1 LWRLKTEIVSQEG
14 NKQQIRA
21 TIDAQEFQKAL
32 NTVVG
37 ELSRKANIKGF
48 RKGKVPR
55 NVLEMYF
62 GREGIY
68 SEALEKVLPTVMGE
82 IVEEYD
88 LSLIS
93 EPEVDLEGEVEEGKP
108 ITVLFTFEV
117 RPEVILPDL
126 ASIVVEKPVVE
137 VTDAMV
143 DEAIE
148 QIRLRHS
155 ELKPVENRSSRE
167 GDSVSVEYTTQIL
180 GEGQENAASS
190 PQTTT
195 IQLDPETLR
204 EELKSALT
212 GKNVGDEESVEIAIE
227 AEHPDPSL
235 AGKTLRYTL
244 KVKEILER
252 ILPELDET
260 FIRKASQDRFEN
272 LEEFRREVAERIKEQ
287 IQRDVQNAMEA
298 NALSKLRETAQVT
311 VPEKLIERQVA
322 SMKEE
327 EAAQIKKQFNLSM
340 EEYLEKNGIT
350 PEAFEQSIR
359 ERAERI
365 VRQTLI
371 LESLADERS
380 IEVSAQDIDAE
391 IKNLADSL
399 RTDPDRIRSLLFK
412 DRDRMTDFLH
422 RLRMNK
428 AISQLLSEVTIRE
441 VRPPSEEA
449 NRDETAS
456 AGSGKNPE

>member
-1 LWRLKTEIVSQEG
+1 LKTEIISQEG
-14 NKQQIRA
+14 NKQRIRA

-68 SEALEKVLPTVMGE
+68 SEALEKVLPAAMGE

-108 ITVLFTFEV
+108 VTAVFTFEV

-143 DEAIE
+143 DEAVK

-155 ELKPVENRSSRE
+155 ELKPVENRTSRE
-167 GDSVSVEYTTQIL
+167 GDAVSVEYTTQIVE
-180 GEGQENAASS
+180 EGKENTASS

-195 IQLDPETLR
+195 IQLDPESLR
-204 EELKSALT
+204 EELKNALT
-212 GKNVGDEESVEIAIE
+212 GKNVGDEESVEITIE
-227 AEHPDPSL
+227 AEHPDPSI
-235 AGKTLRYTL
+235 AGKTLRYNL

-252 ILPELDET
+252 ILPELDEA
-260 FIRKASQDRFEN
+260 FVRKTSQDRLTS
-272 LEEFRREVAERIKEQ
+272 LEEFRKEVAERIEEQ
-287 IQRDVQNAMEA
+287 IRRDVQNAMEA
-298 NALSKLRETAQVT
+298 NALSKLRDAAQVT
-311 VPEKLIERQVA
+311 VPETLIERQVA

-340 EEYLEKNGIT
+340 EEYLDKNGIK
-350 PEAFEQSIR
+350 PETFEQSIR

-371 LESLADERS
+371 LEALADERS
-380 IEVSAQDIDAE
+380 IEVVSQDIEAE
-391 IKNLADSL
+391 IQNLADSL
-399 RTDPDRIRSLLFK
+399 RTDPERIRSLLFK
-412 DRDRMTDFLH
+412 DRERMTDFLH
-422 RLRMNK
+422 RIRMNK
-428 AISQLLSEVTIRE
+428 AISQLLSEVTIKE
-441 VRPPSEEA
+441 VFPNSAANGTDPSS
-449 NRDETAS
+449 TAS
-456 AGSGKNPE
+456 GENS

>member
-1 LWRLKTEIVSQEG
+1 MKTEIISQEG
-14 NKQQIRA
+14 NKQRIRA

-68 SEALEKVLPTVMGE
+68 TEALEKVLPAAMGE

-108 ITVLFTFEV
+108 VTAVFTFEV

-143 DEAIE
+143 DEAVE

-155 ELKPVENRSSRE
+155 ELKPVENRTSRE
-167 GDSVSVEYTTQIL
+167 GDAVSVEYTTQIVE
-180 GEGQENAASS
+180 EGKENTASS

-195 IQLDPETLR
+195 IQLDPESLR
-204 EELKSALT
+204 EELKNALT
-212 GKNVGDEESVEIAIE
+212 GKNIGDEESVEITIE
-227 AEHPDPSL
+227 AEHPDPSI
-235 AGKTLRYTL
+235 AGKTLRYNL

-252 ILPELDET
+252 ILPELDEA
-260 FIRKASQDRFEN
+260 FVRKTSQDRLTS
-272 LEEFRREVAERIKEQ
+272 LEEFRKEVAERIEEQ
-287 IQRDVQNAMEA
+287 IRRDVQNAMEA
-298 NALSKLRETAQVT
+298 NALSKLRDAAQVT
-311 VPEKLIERQVA
+311 VPETLIERQVA

-340 EEYLEKNGIT
+340 EEYLDKNGIK
-350 PEAFEQSIR
+350 PETFEQSIR

-371 LESLADERS
+371 LEALADERS
-380 IEVSAQDIDAE
+380 IEVVSQDIEAE
-391 IKNLADSL
+391 IQNLADSL
-399 RTDPDRIRSLLFK
+399 RADPERIRSLLFK
-412 DRDRMTDFLH
+412 DRERMTDFLH
-422 RLRMNK
+422 RIRMNK
-428 AISQLLSEVTIRE
+428 AISQLLSEVTIKE
-441 VRPPSEEA
+441 VFPNSAANGTEPSS
-449 NRDETAS
+449 TAS
-456 AGSGKNPE
+456 GENS

>member
-1 LWRLKTEIVSQEG
+1 MKTEIISQEG
-14 NKQQIRA
+14 NKQRIRA

-68 SEALEKVLPTVMGE
+68 SEALEKVLPAAMGE

-108 ITVLFTFEV
+108 VTAVFTFEV

-143 DEAIE
+143 DEAVE

-155 ELKPVENRSSRE
+155 ELKPVENRTSRE
-167 GDSVSVEYTTQIL
+167 GDAVSVEYTTQIVE
-180 GEGQENAASS
+180 EGKENTASS

-195 IQLDPETLR
+195 IQLDPESLR
-204 EELKSALT
+204 EELKNALT
-212 GKNVGDEESVEIAIE
+212 GKNIGDEESVEITIE
-227 AEHPDPSL
+227 AEHPDPSI
-235 AGKTLRYTL
+235 AGKTLRYNL

-252 ILPELDET
+252 ILPELDEA
-260 FIRKASQDRFEN
+260 FVRKTSQDRLTS
-272 LEEFRREVAERIKEQ
+272 LEEFRKEVAERIEEQ
-287 IQRDVQNAMEA
+287 IRRDVQNAMEA
-298 NALSKLRETAQVT
+298 NALSKLRDAAQVT
-311 VPEKLIERQVA
+311 VPETLIERQVA

-340 EEYLEKNGIT
+340 EEYLDKNGIK
-350 PEAFEQSIR
+350 PETFEQSIR

-371 LESLADERS
+371 LEALADERS
-380 IEVSAQDIDAE
+380 IEVVSQDIEAE
-391 IKNLADSL
+391 IQNLADSL
-399 RTDPDRIRSLLFK
+399 RADPERIRSLLFK
-412 DRDRMTDFLH
+412 DRERMTDFLH
-422 RLRMNK
+422 RIRMNK
-428 AISQLLSEVTIRE
+428 AISQLLSEVTIKE
-441 VRPPSEEA
+441 VFPNSAANGTEPSS
-449 NRDETAS
+449 TAS
-456 AGSGKNPE
+456 GENS

>member
-1 LWRLKTEIVSQEG
+1 MKTEIISQEG
-14 NKQQIRA
+14 NKQRIRA

-68 SEALEKVLPTVMGE
+68 SEALEKVLPAAMGE

-108 ITVLFTFEV
+108 VTAVFTFEV

-143 DEAIE
+143 DEAVK

-155 ELKPVENRSSRE
+155 ELKPVENRTSRE
-167 GDSVSVEYTTQIL
+167 GDAVSVEYTTQIVE
-180 GEGQENAASS
+180 EGKENTASS

-195 IQLDPETLR
+195 IQLDPESLR
-204 EELKSALT
+204 EELKNALT
-212 GKNVGDEESVEIAIE
+212 GKNIGDEESVEITIE
-227 AEHPDPSL
+227 AEHPDPSI
-235 AGKTLRYTL
+235 AGKTLRYNL

-252 ILPELDET
+252 ILPELDEA
-260 FIRKASQDRFEN
+260 FVRKTSQDRLTS
-272 LEEFRREVAERIKEQ
+272 LEEFRKEVAERIEEQ
-287 IQRDVQNAMEA
+287 IRRDVQNAMEA
-298 NALSKLRETAQVT
+298 NALSKLRDAAQVT
-311 VPEKLIERQVA
+311 VPETLIERQVA

-340 EEYLEKNGIT
+340 EEYLDKNGIK
-350 PEAFEQSIR
+350 PETFEQSIR

-371 LESLADERS
+371 LEALADERS
-380 IEVSAQDIDAE
+380 IEVVSQDIEAE
-391 IKNLADSL
+391 IQNLADSL
-399 RTDPDRIRSLLFK
+399 RTDPERIRSLLFK
-412 DRDRMTDFLH
+412 DRERMTDFLH
-422 RLRMNK
+422 RIRMNK
-428 AISQLLSEVTIRE
+428 AISQLLSEVTIKE
-441 VRPPSEEA
+441 VFPNSAANGTDPSS
-449 NRDETAS
+449 TAS
-456 AGSGKNPE
+456 GENS

>member
-1 LWRLKTEIVSQEG
+1 MKTEIISQEG
-14 NKQQIRA
+14 NKQRIRA

-68 SEALEKVLPTVMGE
+68 TEALEKVLPAAMGE

-108 ITVLFTFEV
+108 VTAVFTFEV

-143 DEAIE
+143 DEAVE

-155 ELKPVENRSSRE
+155 ELKPVENRTSRE
-167 GDSVSVEYTTQIL
+167 GDAVSVEYTTQIVE
-180 GEGQENAASS
+180 EGKENTASS

-195 IQLDPETLR
+195 IQLDPESLR
-204 EELKSALT
+204 EELKNALT
-212 GKNVGDEESVEIAIE
+212 GKNIGDEESVEITIE
-227 AEHPDPSL
+227 AEHPDPSI
-235 AGKTLRYTL
+235 AGKTLRYNL

-252 ILPELDET
+252 ILPELDEA
-260 FIRKASQDRFEN
+260 FVRKTSQDRLTS
-272 LEEFRREVAERIKEQ
+272 LEEFRKEVAERIEEQ
-287 IQRDVQNAMEA
+287 IRRDVQNAMEA
-298 NALSKLRETAQVT
+298 NALSKLRDAAQVT
-311 VPEKLIERQVA
+311 VPETLIERQVA

-340 EEYLEKNGIT
+340 EEYLDKNGIK
-350 PEAFEQSIR
+350 PETFEQSIR

-371 LESLADERS
+371 LEALADERS
-380 IEVSAQDIDAE
+380 IEVVSQDIEAE
-391 IKNLADSL
+391 IQNLADSL
-399 RTDPDRIRSLLFK
+399 RTDPERIRSLLFK
-412 DRDRMTDFLH
+412 DRERMTDFLH
-422 RLRMNK
+422 RIRMNK
-428 AISQLLSEVTIRE
+428 AISQLLSEVTIKE
-441 VRPPSEEA
+441 VFPNSAANGTEPSS
-449 NRDETAS
+449 TAS
-456 AGSGKNPE
+456 GENS

>member
-1 LWRLKTEIVSQEG
+1 MKTEIISQEG
-14 NKQQIRA
+14 NKQRIRA

-68 SEALEKVLPTVMGE
+68 TEALEKVLPAAMGE

-108 ITVLFTFEV
+108 VTAVFTFEV

-143 DEAIE
+143 DEAVE

-155 ELKPVENRSSRE
+155 ELKPVENRTSRE
-167 GDSVSVEYTTQIL
+167 GDAVSVEYTTQIVE
-180 GEGQENAASS
+180 EGKENTASS

-195 IQLDPETLR
+195 IQLDPESLR
-204 EELKSALT
+204 EELKNALT
-212 GKNVGDEESVEIAIE
+212 GKNVGDEESVEITIE
-227 AEHPDPSL
+227 AEHPDPSI
-235 AGKTLRYTL
+235 AGKTLRYNL

-252 ILPELDET
+252 ILPELDEA
-260 FIRKASQDRFEN
+260 FVRKTSQDRLTS
-272 LEEFRREVAERIKEQ
+272 LEEFRKEVAERIEEQ
-287 IQRDVQNAMEA
+287 IRRDVQNAMEA
-298 NALSKLRETAQVT
+298 NALSKLRDAAQVT
-311 VPEKLIERQVA
+311 VPETLIERQVA

-340 EEYLEKNGIT
+340 EEYLDKNGIK
-350 PEAFEQSIR
+350 PETFEQSIR

-371 LESLADERS
+371 LEALADERS
-380 IEVSAQDIDAE
+380 IEVVSQDIEAE
-391 IKNLADSL
+391 IQNLADSL
-399 RTDPDRIRSLLFK
+399 RTDPERIRSLLFK
-412 DRDRMTDFLH
+412 DRERMTDFLH
-422 RLRMNK
+422 RIRMNK
-428 AISQLLSEVTIRE
+428 AISQLLSEVTIKE
-441 VRPPSEEA
+441 VFPNSAANGTDPSS
-449 NRDETAS
+449 TAS
-456 AGSGKNPE
+456 GENS

>member
-1 LWRLKTEIVSQEG
+1 MKTEIISQEG
-14 NKQQIRA
+14 NKQRIRA

-68 SEALEKVLPTVMGE
+68 SEALEKVLPAAMGE

-108 ITVLFTFEV
+108 VTAVFTFEV

-143 DEAIE
+143 DEAVK

-155 ELKPVENRSSRE
+155 ELKPVENRTSRE
-167 GDSVSVEYTTQIL
+167 GDAVSVEYTTQIVE
-180 GEGQENAASS
+180 EGKENTASS

-195 IQLDPETLR
+195 IQLDPESLR
-204 EELKSALT
+204 EELKNALT
-212 GKNVGDEESVEIAIE
+212 GKNVGDEESVEITIE
-227 AEHPDPSL
+227 AEHPDPSI
-235 AGKTLRYTL
+235 AGKTLRYNL

-252 ILPELDET
+252 ILPELDEA
-260 FIRKASQDRFEN
+260 FVRKTSQDRLTS
-272 LEEFRREVAERIKEQ
+272 LEEFRKEVAERIEEQ
-287 IQRDVQNAMEA
+287 IRRDVQNAMEA
-298 NALSKLRETAQVT
+298 NALSKLRDAAQVT
-311 VPEKLIERQVA
+311 VPETLIERQVA

-340 EEYLEKNGIT
+340 EEYLDKNGIK
-350 PEAFEQSIR
+350 PETFEQSIR

-371 LESLADERS
+371 LEALADERS
-380 IEVSAQDIDAE
+380 IEVVSQDIEAE
-391 IKNLADSL
+391 IQNLADSL
-399 RTDPDRIRSLLFK
+399 RADPERIRSLLFK
-412 DRDRMTDFLH
+412 DRERMTDFLH
-422 RLRMNK
+422 RIRMNK
-428 AISQLLSEVTIRE
+428 AISQLLSEVTIKE
-441 VRPPSEEA
+441 VFPNSAANGTDPSS
-449 NRDETAS
+449 TAS
-456 AGSGKNPE
+456 GENS

>member
-1 LWRLKTEIVSQEG
+1 LKTEIISQEG
-14 NKQQIRA
+14 NKQRIRA

-32 NTVVG
+32 NTVIG
-37 ELSRKANIKGF
+37 DLSRKANIKGF

-68 SEALEKVLPTVMGE
+68 SEALEKVLPAAMGE

-108 ITVLFTFEV
+108 VTAVFTFEV

-137 VTDAMV
+137 VTEAMV

-180 GEGQENAASS
+180 EDGQENEASS

-204 EELKSALT
+204 EELKNALT
-212 GKNVGDEESVEIAIE
+212 GKNVGDEESVEITIE

-235 AGKTLRYTL
+235 AGKTLRYNL

-252 ILPELDET
+252 ILPELDEA
-260 FIRKASQDRFEN
+260 FIRKTSQDRLAN
-272 LEEFRREVAERIKEQ
+272 LEEFRREVAERIEEQ
-287 IQRDVQNAMEA
+287 IRRDVQNAMEA
-298 NALSKLRETAQVT
+298 NALSKLREEAQVT
-311 VPEKLIERQVA
+311 IPETLIERQVA
-322 SMKEE
+322 SMKED
-327 EAAQIKKQFNLSM
+327 EAAQIRKQFNLSL
-340 EEYLEKNGIT
+340 EEYLDKNGIT
-350 PEAFEQSIR
+350 PEAFEKGIR

-380 IEVSAQDIDAE
+380 IEVLPQDIDKE
-391 IKNLADSL
+391 IQNLADSL
-399 RTDPDRIRSLLFK
+399 HADPERIRSLLFK
-412 DRDRMTDFLH
+412 DRERMTDFLH
-422 RLRMNK
+422 RIRMNK
-428 AISQLLSEVTIRE
+428 AISQLLSEVTIKE
-441 VRPPSEEA
+441 VRPPSGTEGDA
-449 NRDETAS
+449 PSS
-456 AGSGKNPE
+456 AASGKDPE

>member
-1 LWRLKTEIVSQEG
+1 MKTEIISQEG
-14 NKQQIRA
+14 NKQRIRA

-68 SEALEKVLPTVMGE
+68 SEALEKVLPAAMGE

-108 ITVLFTFEV
+108 VTAVFTFEV

-143 DEAIE
+143 DEAVE

-155 ELKPVENRSSRE
+155 ELKPVENRTSRE
-167 GDSVSVEYTTQIL
+167 GDAVSVEYTTQIVE
-180 GEGQENAASS
+180 EGKENTTSS

-195 IQLDPETLR
+195 IQLDPESLR
-204 EELKSALT
+204 EELKNALT
-212 GKNVGDEESVEIAIE
+212 GKNVGDEESVEITIE
-227 AEHPDPSL
+227 AEHPDPSI
-235 AGKTLRYTL
+235 AGKTLRYNL

-252 ILPELDET
+252 ILPELDEA
-260 FIRKASQDRFEN
+260 FVRKTSQDRLTS
-272 LEEFRREVAERIKEQ
+272 LEEFRKEVAERIEEQ
-287 IQRDVQNAMEA
+287 IRRDVQNAMEA
-298 NALSKLRETAQVT
+298 NALSKLRDAAQVT
-311 VPEKLIERQVA
+311 VPETLIERQVA

-340 EEYLEKNGIT
+340 EEYLDKNGIK
-350 PEAFEQSIR
+350 PETFEQSIR

-371 LESLADERS
+371 LEALADERS
-380 IEVSAQDIDAE
+380 IEVVSQDIEAE
-391 IKNLADSL
+391 IQNLADSL
-399 RTDPDRIRSLLFK
+399 RADPERIRSLLFK
-412 DRDRMTDFLH
+412 DRERMTDFLH
-422 RLRMNK
+422 RIRMNK
-428 AISQLLSEVTIRE
+428 AISQLLSEVTIKE
-441 VRPPSEEA
+441 VFPNSAANGTEPSS
-449 NRDETAS
+449 TAS
-456 AGSGKNPE
+456 GENS